1 VRFWTFDKASL
12 ETTLMTPR
20 LKLATRRSLP
30 WRMEGAGELSVEKT
44 GLSVSRPSILLTA
57 FGTNPDGGGTL
68 LRLWERG
75 SKSGLCKVALPE
87 GINATSL
94 QPVDLRGRPVG
105 EKIKVTKNRFEVNAK
120 AWAPMSFVIES

>member
-1 VRFWTFDKASL
+1 MADGR
-12 ETTLMTPR
+12 
-20 LKLATRRSLP
+20 
-30 WRMEGAGELSVEKT
+30 GGELSVEKI

>member
-20 LKLATRRSLP
+20 LKLATRCSLP

-94 QPVDLRGRPVG
+94 
-105 EKIKVTKNRFEVNAK
+105 
-120 AWAPMSFVIES
+120 

>member
-1 VRFWTFDKASL
+1 MCVSGSLTKLPLNHVNDAAL
-12 ETTLMTPR
+12 ETRNPL
-20 LKLATRRSLP
+20 LAAMPDGR
-30 WRMEGAGELSVEKT
+30 GGELSVEKT

-68 LRLWERG
+68 VRLWQRG
-75 SKSGLCKVALPE
+75 GKSGLCKVALPE